1 MLKRHQRNQNNI
13 DNMHPVSSLDSIDG
27 ENCKEDGNSSSI
39 QDNNVNVIEEA
50 DVYEERDDESNLSEY
65 ISEVK
70 ISHVED
76 QCVSLIA
83 NHEDS
88 KIESPES
95 STDQEDEIGL
105 EMDVSRLKKTLI
117 VSYLKQ
123 ISSISEEAKRR
134 RRHLRAQAQVQAS
147 SSSHEKLMK
156 IVRDERSKHREMIN
170 RLENTTFEIS
180 RKPLTTKK
188 CKYLQ
193 DAQIKYSYSLFHQA
207 NNIVRKK
214 LQAYNTSSAEKDT
227 QKESKSRS
235 VHFGTMVTFDDHS
248 TPVPIRPPRKK
259 SAKKLLSFKPVPRP
273 RARAWVARSG
283 SASSQLQLA
292 RRKMEVKEFQSPD
305 EDKPGPP
312 PAPAPAKPSRVYRGR
327 GGTPLSR
334 ALAPLAGHRYQEA
347 ETTINQMIEVC
358 KHKSPNSRSRSTLS
372 SLNLLR
378 SLVDEKLKLMVPC
391 NFGRT
396 VTDLG
401 CRKT

>member
-1 MLKRHQRNQNNI
+1 MKRHQRNQNNI
-13 DNMHPVSSLDSIDG
+13 DNMHLVSSLDSIDV
-27 ENCKEDGNSSSI
+27 ENFKENGNSSSI
-39 QDNNVNVIEEA
+39 QENNVNVIEEA
-50 DVYEERDDESNLSEY
+50 DVYEERDDESVLSEY

-83 NHEDS
+83 SDEDS

-95 STDQEDEIGL
+95 LPDQEDEIEL
-105 EMDVSRLKKTLI
+105 DMDVSQRKKSLI

-134 RRHLRAQAQVQAS
+134 RRHLRAQARVQAS

-156 IVRDERSKHREMIN
+156 IVKDERSKHREMIN

-180 RKPLTTKK
+180 RKPISTKK

-193 DAQIKYSYSLFHQA
+193 DAQPKYSYSLFHQA
-207 NNIVRKK
+207 NNIVQRK

-259 SAKKLLSFKPVPRP
+259 SAKKLWSIKPIPRP
-273 RARAWVARSG
+273 RARPWVARA
-283 SASSQLQLA
+283 ASSQLQLA
-292 RRKMEVKEFQSPD
+292 RRKLEVSEFQSPD
-305 EDKPGPP
+305 EDKPSPP

-347 ETTINQMIEVC
+347 ESTINQMIEVC

-401 CRKT
+401 YRKT

>member
-1 MLKRHQRNQNNI
+1 MKRHQRSQNNV
-13 DNMHPVSSLDSIDG
+13 DNMHPVPSLDSIHV
-27 ENCKEDGNSSSI
+27 ENCKEDGNSSGV
-39 QDNNVNVIEEA
+39 QENNVNVIEEA

-259 SAKKLLSFKPVPRP
+259 SAKKLLSFKPIP
-273 RARAWVARSG
+273 RAAR